1 MKKLWI
7 TLACLVVII
16 IGLDRVGVVVTN
28 LALEGALRDKLLL
41 QSKPKVRVHG
51 IPFLTQVLGGKYND
65 IEVDASGLQAQKM
78 HNLSVKVKLRGVH
91 VSITDLGK
99 WDFSTIPIDHT
110 TAEITVPYNSLE
122 AASGID
128 GITLK
133 ADGNQLDFTAPLS
146 AAGTTIDVT
155 GKAHPSISHG
165 ALLLNPSDVTAAGT
179 QIPAEEVAAFN
190 APISIADLPFGL
202 KLTGVHV
209 TSDGLLGDAN
219 VDDVVI
225 RDGKLVSR

>member
-110 TAEITVPYNSLE
+110 TAEITV
-122 AASGID
+122 
-128 GITLK
+128 K